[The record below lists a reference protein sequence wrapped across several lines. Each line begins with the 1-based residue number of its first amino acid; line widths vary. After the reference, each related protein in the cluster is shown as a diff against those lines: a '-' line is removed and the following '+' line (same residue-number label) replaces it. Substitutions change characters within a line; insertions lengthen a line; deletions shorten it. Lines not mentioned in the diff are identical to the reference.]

1 MVTDEQTLQ
10 TYEATAQ
17 HYRDIAAP
25 APLPE
30 LVALLDA
37 ACALLPPGATALEL
51 GTGPGRDTPLL
62 EQRGVTVR
70 RTDGAQSFVDM
81 LRTDGH
87 TAELLDIR
95 TDDLGG
101 PHDLVVAIAVLL
113 HLDRDEL
120 ADLLRRLVPV
130 APVLAFTV
138 KEGDGEAVTTD
149 RLGLPRRFTYW
160 REAPLTHLL
169 QQTGWDVR
177 QVLRATAREPWL
189 LVLATRAD

>member
-1 MVTDEQTLQ
+1 MVTDDDTLQ

-37 ACALLPPGATALEL
+37 ACELLPPGATALEL

-62 EQRGVTVR
+62 EKRGVTVR

-81 LRTDGH
+81 LRADGH

-138 KEGDGEAVTTD
+138 KEGDGQAWSTD
-149 RLGLPRRFTYW
+149 RLELPRRFTYW
-160 REAPLTHLL
+160 REAPLSELL
-169 QQTGWDVR
+169 KQTGWDVR

>member
-1 MVTDEQTLQ
+1 MVTDDETLR
-10 TYEATAQ
+10 TYEAAARL
-17 HYRDIAAP
+17 YRDLAAP

-37 ACALLPPGATALEL
+37 ACALLPPGASALEL

-62 EQRGVTVR
+62 EQRGVAVR
-70 RTDGAQSFVDM
+70 RTDGAQSFVDL
-81 LRTDGH
+81 LRADGH
-87 TAELLDIR
+87 TAELLDVR
-95 TDDLGG
+95 TDVLGG

-138 KEGDGEAVTTD
+138 KEGDGQAWTTD
-149 RLGLPRRFTYW
+149 RLELPRRFTYW
-160 REAPLTHLL
+160 REGALTELL

-177 QVLRATAREPWL
+177 QVMRATAREPWL
-189 LVLATRAD
+189 LVLATRVD